1 MESDFIFCLQ
11 AVQIGLVESRVLI
24 EAGLSWSRGE
34 VKDLRAELIHRSNLS
49 REDIELLDKNVD
61 CILRKHGGD
70 ISKSLHSFGEARRVF
85 ESLGGALSPGNREKP
100 PEEPPPVGE
109 KKPLDEVNAQLITE
123 ETPGRYTIRYE
134 HGRGGI
140 GKVFVAFD
148 EHVGRDI
155 AVKELL
161 LEPSK
166 GTPGTPARL
175 GTEAAARFLREA
187 RITGQLEHPS
197 IVPVY
202 EIGRHATGKLYYTM
216 KMVRGKTLLEA
227 IQDCASLSKRLKL
240 LSHFVNLGNA
250 IAYAHSRGVLHRDIK
265 PQNVMIGE
273 FGETVVLDW
282 GLAKPKGA
290 VGIEDSRFRKEMALL
305 KDAAA
310 GKSVDGE
317 AIGTPEYMP
326 PEQAWG
332 ELEQIDERSDVY
344 SLGAVLCAL
353 LTGKPPFEGDSPF
366 EVIGKVQKYSEG
378 KLTLTPVHSE
388 EEALP
393 PELWAIVE
401 KALAPRREKRYSSA
415 KELVTEVEAYLEG
428 KRVGAYQYGSWEI
441 LKLFISRHK
450 AATAAVTGVLATVL
464 LAGMLIGLAYQEAV
478 KNELEAK
485 KNLAEAFIK
494 EARSA
499 EQNHER
505 AHAAAY
511 FAAARKNWD
520 RLDARVGVVENED
533 QAVFPDLR
541 IKGHKGR
548 VTSVAFSPDGKTL
561 ASGGYDKTLRWWD
574 VATGKELLPSTEHE
588 SEVHTLAFSPDGALL
603 ASGARDGTLYLWRPS
618 TKESVLRIQA
628 HTEAVQAVAFSP
640 DGKTVA
646 SGGRDTAVRL
656 WDAASGN
663 EKRHLRGHEKP
674 VSSLAF
680 SHDGRFLA
688 SSGDD
693 ETVRF
698 WDLSSGMERAKGI
711 GHEGPVRSIA
721 FSPDGKLLA
730 SGGRDKRV
738 FLWRVPTGEKV
749 GEMSRHE
756 GSIQSVGFS
765 HDGTLLATGGYASI
779 VRLFEVATGEEVAR
793 VGGHDGPVHALAFS
807 PDGTRFASG
816 SQDCTVRLWKLP
828 SKRSVFKLG
837 GQEEFILALAFS
849 PDGKALVFSRR
860 DNTIRRLDA
869 VTGDLVWQFEKP
881 ALTFSCLA
889 FSPDGK
895 LLALGGRETLLRL
908 LDAAT
913 GKEEAALPGSQ
924 GRFRSLAFSPDGR
937 LLASGSHDHTIRLW
951 DMSLRVE
958 KARLSGHG
966 DRVNS
971 VAFSPDGR
979 VLASGSEDQTV
990 RLWDTERGKETAC
1003 LTAQGPVNAVAFSPD
1018 GKSLASA
1025 SKERVVQLWDLLGK
1039 KLLKTLSGHS
1049 HIVTSVAFSPDGKR
1063 LASGSHDATAR
1074 VWEVATGE
1082 EVARFY
1088 HPPRVSAAV
1097 FSPDGRML
1105 ALSSSSIRLL
1115 PFGQLSRPEEDFERI
1130 LSKAKMKLVGAELM
1144 EDFRAY
1150 GETDLAI
1157 EKTAIPLR
1165 AGEEDDPNARR
1176 SPEEN

>member
-34 VKDLRAELIHRSNLS
+34 VKDLRAEVIRRSNLS
-49 REDIELLDKNVD
+49 HEDIELLDKTVER
-61 CILRKHGGD
+61 ILRKHGGD

-85 ESLGGALSPGNREKP
+85 ESLGGALSPGDREKP
-100 PEEPPPVGE
+100 PLEVPSPGE
-109 KKPLDEVNAQLITE
+109 KKPLDEVNPQLVTE

-148 EHVGRDI
+148 QHVGRDI

-161 LEPSK
+161 LESSQ
-166 GTPGTPARL
+166 GTPGTPMRL
-175 GTEAAARFLREA
+175 ATEAAARFLREA

-202 EIGRHATGKLYYTM
+202 EIGRHANGKLYYTM

-227 IQDCASLSKRLKL
+227 IHACSSLSQRLKL
-240 LSHFVNLGNA
+240 LPHFLDLGNA
-250 IAYAHSRGVLHRDIK
+250 VAYAHSRGVLHRDIK

-290 VGIEDSRFRKEMALL
+290 VGIEDWRFQKEMALL

-317 AIGTPEYMP
+317 ALGTPEYMP

-344 SLGAVLCAL
+344 SLGAVLYAL
-353 LTGKPPFEGDSPF
+353 LTGKPPFEGNSPF

-378 KLTLTPVHSE
+378 KCSLTPIHSE
-388 EEALP
+388 EEAVP
-393 PELWAIVE
+393 PELWAIAE
-401 KALAPRREKRYSSA
+401 KALAPRKEKRYSSA
-415 KELVTEVEAYLEG
+415 KELVREIEAYTQG
-428 KRVGAYQYGSWEI
+428 KRVGAYQYGTWE
-441 LKLFISRHK
+441 LFKLFINRHK
-450 AATAAVTGVLATVL
+450 AATAAVAVVLATTL
-464 LAGMLIGLAYQEAV
+464 LAGILISLAYQEAV
-478 KNELEAK
+478 KNEREAK

-499 EQNHER
+499 ENNRER
-505 AHAAAY
+505 AIAAAY

-520 RLDARVGVVENED
+520 RLDARIGVIENED
-533 QAVFPDLR
+533 LAVFPDFR
-541 IKGHKGR
+541 IKEHKHR
-548 VTSVAFSPDGKTL
+548 VTSVTFSPDSKTL
-561 ASGGYDKTLRWWD
+561 ASGGYDKTLRLWE
-574 VATGKELLPSTEHE
+574 VATGKELLSPIEQE
-588 SEVHTLAFSPDGALL
+588 SEVYSLAYSPDGALL
-603 ASGARDGTLYLWRPS
+603 ALGARDGTLRLWRPS
-618 TKESVLRIQA
+618 TKEPVLRIQA
-628 HTEAVQAVAFSP
+628 HADAVRSVVFSP
-640 DGKTVA
+640 DGKTLA
-646 SGGRDTAVRL
+646 SGGRDTAVRV

-663 EKRHLRGHEKP
+663 EKLYLKGHKKP
-674 VSSLAF
+674 VWSLAI
-680 SHDGRFLA
+680 SSDGRFLA
-688 SSGDD
+688 SAGDD

-698 WDLSSGMERAKGI
+698 WDLSSGEEKAQGV

-738 FLWRVPTGEKV
+738 FLWKVPAGEKV
-749 GEMSRHE
+749 REMDMHE
-756 GSIQSVGFS
+756 GGVQSVAFS
-765 HDGTLLATGGYASI
+765 PDGTFLATGGYGGK
-779 VRLFEVATGEEVAR
+779 VRLFEVATGEEIAR
-793 VGGHDGPVHALAFS
+793 VRGHDGPIHALAFS

-816 SQDCTVRLWKLP
+816 SQDCTVRLWTLP
-828 SKRSVFKLG
+828 SRGSIYELLG
-837 GQEEFILALAFS
+837 HEEFIAALAFS
-849 PDGKALVFSRR
+849 PDGKALVSSSR
-860 DNTIRRLDA
+860 DHTVRRVDA
-869 VTGDLVWQFEKP
+869 VTGTLVWQVENP
-881 ALTFSCLA
+881 ASTFSCLA

-895 LLALGGRETLLRL
+895 LVALGGRDTMIHL

-913 GKEEAALPGSQ
+913 GKEEGALSGSQ
-924 GRFRSLAFSPDGR
+924 GRFRSLAFSPDGK
-937 LLASGSHDHTIRLW
+937 LLAAGSHDSTIRLW
-951 DMSLRVE
+951 DMSNRVG

-966 DRVNS
+966 ARVNS

-979 VLASGSEDQTV
+979 LLASGSEDHTV
-990 RLWDTERGKETAC
+990 RLWDPALGKETAR
-1003 LTAQGPVNAVAFSPD
+1003 LEARGPVTAVTFAPE
-1018 GKSLASA
+1018 GNLLASA
-1025 SKERVVQLWDLLGK
+1025 SKERVAQLWDIRRK
-1039 KLLKTLSGHS
+1039 KLLKTFTGHS
-1049 HIVTSVAFSPDGKR
+1049 HIVTSVSFSPDGR
-1063 LASGSHDATAR
+1063 ILASGSHDATAR
-1074 VWEVATGE
+1074 FWEVATGE

-1088 HPPRVSAAV
+1088 HPPRVSDVV
-1097 FSPDGRML
+1097 FSPDGTMM
-1105 ALSSSSIRLL
+1105 ALSSTSVRLL
-1115 PFGQLSRPEEDFERI
+1115 HFGRPSRPEEDFQRI

-1150 GETDLAI
+1150 GEADVPI
-1157 EKTAIPLR
+1157 EATPLPLKV
-1165 AGEEDDPNARR
+1165 GEEDDRDVRR

>member
-34 VKDLRAELIHRSNLS
+34 VKDLRTEVIRRCSLS
-49 REDIELLDKNVD
+49 REDIELLDKTVE

-70 ISKSLHSFGEARRVF
+70 ISKSLHSFGEARQVF
-85 ESLGGALSPGNREKP
+85 ESLGGALSPANREKP
-100 PEEPPPVGE
+100 PEEIPSPGE
-109 KKPLDEVNAQLITE
+109 KKPSDEVNAQLITE

-148 EHVGRDI
+148 QHVGRDI

-161 LEPSK
+161 LEHST
-166 GTPGTPARL
+166 GTPGTPVRL
-175 GTEAAARFLREA
+175 AAESAARFLREA

-202 EIGRHATGKLYYTM
+202 EIGRHANGKLYYTM
-216 KMVRGKTLLEA
+216 KMVRGKTMLEA
-227 IQDCASLSKRLKL
+227 IHACSSLSERLKL
-240 LSHFVNLGNA
+240 LPHFINLGNA

-317 AIGTPEYMP
+317 AVGTPEYMP

-344 SLGAVLCAL
+344 SLGAVLCTL
-353 LTGKPPFEGDSPF
+353 LTGKPPFEGESPF

-378 KLTLTPVHSE
+378 KCALTPIHSK
-388 EEALP
+388 EEAVP
-393 PELWAIVE
+393 PELWAIAE
-401 KALAPRREKRYSSA
+401 KAVAPRRDKRYSSA
-415 KELVTEVEAYLEG
+415 KELVREIEAYSQG
-428 KRVGAYQYGSWEI
+428 KRVGAYQYGTWE
-441 LKLFISRHK
+441 LFKLFISRHK
-450 AATAAVTGVLATVL
+450 AATAAVAVVLVTIL
-464 LAGMLIGLAYQEAV
+464 LAGMLISLAYQEAV
-478 KNELEAK
+478 KNEHEAK
-485 KNLAEAFIK
+485 KNLAEAFVR

-499 EQNHER
+499 ENNHER
-505 AHAAAY
+505 ANAAAY

-533 QAVFPDLR
+533 QAVFPDRR
-541 IKGHKGR
+541 IKGHTDR
-548 VTSVAFSPDGKTL
+548 VTSVTFSPDSKTL
-561 ASGGYDKTLRWWD
+561 ASGGYDKTLRLWD
-574 VATGKELLPSTEHE
+574 VATGKELLPSIEQE
-588 SEVHTLAFSPDGALL
+588 SEVHALAYSPDGALL
-603 ASGARDGTLYLWRPS
+603 ASAARDGTLRLWRPS
-618 TKESVLRIQA
+618 TKDPVLRIQA
-628 HTEAVQAVAFSP
+628 HAEAVQAVVFSP

-656 WDAASGN
+656 WDTASGK
-663 EKRHLRGHEKP
+663 EKLYLKGHEKP
-674 VSSLAF
+674 VLSLAM
-680 SHDGRFLA
+680 SPDGRCMA
-688 SSGDD
+688 SAGED

-698 WDLSSGMERAKGI
+698 WDLSSGREKAKGL
-711 GHEGPVRSIA
+711 GHEGPVRCIA

-738 FLWRVPTGEKV
+738 FLWKAPTGEKV
-749 GEMSRHE
+749 REMNRHE
-756 GSIQSVGFS
+756 ASVQSVAFS
-765 HDGTLLATGGYASI
+765 PDGTFLVTGGYGGQ
-779 VRLFEVATGEEVAR
+779 VRLFEVATGEEIAR
-793 VGGHDGPVHALAFS
+793 VSGHDGPIHALAFS
-807 PDGTRFASG
+807 TDGTRFASG
-816 SQDCTVRLWKLP
+816 SQDFTVRLWTLP
-828 SKRSVFKLG
+828 ARKSIFKLVG
-837 GQEEFILALAFS
+837 HEEFIVALAFS
-849 PDGKALVFSRR
+849 PDGKALVSSSR
-860 DNTIRRLDA
+860 DHAIRRVDA
-869 VTGDLVWQFEKP
+869 VTGTLVWQVEKP

-895 LLALGGRETLLRL
+895 LLALGGRDTMIRL
-908 LDAAT
+908 LDATT
-913 GKEEAALPGSQ
+913 GKEEGALPGSQ

-937 LLASGSHDHTIRLW
+937 LLAAGSHDHAIRLW
-951 DMSLRVE
+951 DMSNRVE

-966 DRVNS
+966 ARVNS
-971 VAFSPDGR
+971 VAFSPDGKL
-979 VLASGSEDQTV
+979 LASGSEDQTV
-990 RLWDTERGKETAC
+990 RLWDAELGSERARLE
-1003 LTAQGPVNAVAFSPD
+1003 AQGPVNAVTFSPD
-1018 GKSLASA
+1018 GTRLASA
-1025 SKERVVQLWDLLGK
+1025 SKERVAQLWDIRRK
-1039 KLLKTLSGHS
+1039 KLLKTFTGHS
-1049 HIVTSVAFSPDGKR
+1049 HIVTSVAFSADGTI

-1074 VWEVATGE
+1074 LWGTATGE

-1088 HPPRVSAAV
+1088 HPPRISGVV
-1097 FSPDGRML
+1097 FSPDGTMM
-1105 ALSSSSIRLL
+1105 ALSSTSIRLL
-1115 PFGQLSRPEEDFERI
+1115 PFGQPSRPEEDFRRI

-1150 GETDLAI
+1150 GETDIPIKA
-1157 EKTAIPLR
+1157 TPIPLR
-1165 AGEEDDPNARR
+1165 VGEEDDRDARR